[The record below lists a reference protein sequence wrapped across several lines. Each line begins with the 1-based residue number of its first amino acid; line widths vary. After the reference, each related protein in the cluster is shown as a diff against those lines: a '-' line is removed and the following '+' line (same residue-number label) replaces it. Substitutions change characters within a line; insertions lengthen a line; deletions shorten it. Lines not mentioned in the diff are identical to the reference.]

1 MSRIVELPDTDW
13 IPALTPEETAR
24 RTLALEEG
32 HVLFFPKLAFE
43 MPDAERG
50 LMRTELADPK
60 RKNISYESANGQL
73 RGVVGSESEFEATR
87 AMLGRYHDQATTLV
101 EGMFPGYRGVLR
113 HAPTSL
119 RLFRVEGRQTSWR
132 KDDSRLHVDAF
143 PSRPNYGERILR
155 VFANISP
162 KGEPRVWR
170 VGESFEDVATRLLP
184 RIRAMRPGEAA
195 LLRALRVTKRR
206 RSRYDH
212 IMLGLHDAMKHD
224 ADYQSSC
231 QQETINFPAGSVWV
245 CFSDQVSHAAM
256 AGQYMMEQTYFLDAS
271 QMVHPELSPLAV
283 LERMT
288 GKALVG
294 G

>member
-1 MSRIVELPDTDW
+1 MSRIIELPDTGW
-13 IPALTPEETAR
+13 QPALPEEEAGR
-24 RTLALEEG
+24 RTRALEEG
-32 HVLFFPKLAFE
+32 QVLYLPHLAFA
-43 MPDAERG
+43 MSDAERALLHPG
-50 LMRTELADPK
+50 LADPK
-60 RKNISYESANGQL
+60 HKNISFEAATGLL
-73 RGVVGSESEFEATR
+73 RGVVGSEAEVAAAR
-87 AMLGRYHDQATTLV
+87 AMINRYHDLATQLV
-101 EGMFPGYRGVLR
+101 EGMFPSYRGVLR

-170 VGESFEDVATRLLP
+170 VGETFEEVATRLLP
-184 RIRAMRPGEAA
+184 RIRAMRPGEAT
-195 LLRALRVTKRR
+195 LLRALQVTKRR

-212 IMLGLHDAMKHD
+212 IMLRLHDAMKHD
-224 ADYQSSC
+224 LDYQAC
-231 QQETINFPAGSVWV
+231 CPQENVAFAAGSVWI

-256 AGQYMMEQTYFLDAS
+256 AGQFMMEQTYFLDAAR
-271 QMVHPELSPLAV
+271 MVHPELSPLKV

-288 GKALVG
+288 GRRLVAH
-294 G
+294 